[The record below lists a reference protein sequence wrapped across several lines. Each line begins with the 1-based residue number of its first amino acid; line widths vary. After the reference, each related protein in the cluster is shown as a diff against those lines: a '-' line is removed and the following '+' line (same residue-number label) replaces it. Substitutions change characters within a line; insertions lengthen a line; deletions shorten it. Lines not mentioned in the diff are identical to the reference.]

1 MKKKQSINQFTNQK
15 TSTEIFND
23 IYEQYYKYV
32 FNWFKKDFGF
42 EDAEDLT
49 QQTFMRLWAWL
60 PCADNIKSRKSLI
73 FKIAKSVRLDKYR
86 KNAVTISAMY
96 IPDDFDIADLNSEI
110 NMIDLKLS
118 AGRLSVK
125 DQQILFMKLSGY
137 SSEEIGRE
145 YDISASAVRTRLQS
159 IRKKLK

>member
-60 PCADNIKSRKSLI
+60 PCADNI
-73 FKIAKSVRLDKYR
+73 
-86 KNAVTISAMY
+86 TISATY

>member
-1 MKKKQSINQFTNQK
+1 MKNQKINQK
-15 TSTEIFND
+15 ASTEIFND
-23 IYEQYYKYV
+23 VYEQYYKYV

-60 PCADNIKSRKSLI
+60 PCADTIKSKKSLL

-86 KNAVTISAMY
+86 KNAVTISAMN
-96 IPDDFDIADLNSEI
+96 IPDDFDIADFDSEI
-110 NMIDLKLS
+110 NIIDLKLS
-118 AGRLSVK
+118 ASKLSVK
-125 DQQILFMKLSGY
+125 DQQILYMKLCGY
-137 SSEEIGRE
+137 TSEEIGRE
-145 YDISASAVRTRLQS
+145 YSISASAVRTRLQS

>member
-1 MKKKQSINQFTNQK
+1 MKKINHHTNQK
-15 TSTEIFND
+15 TSTEIFDN
-23 IYEQYYKYV
+23 IYEQYYNYV

-60 PCADNIKSRKSLI
+60 PCVDNVKSKKSLI
-73 FKIAKSVRLDKYR
+73 FKIAKSVRIDKHR
-86 KNAVTISAMY
+86 KNAVTISAMN
-96 IPDDFDIADLNSEI
+96 IPDGFDIADANSEI
-110 NMIDLKLS
+110 NIIDLKLS
-118 AGRLSVK
+118 VSKLSVK
-125 DQQILFMKLSGY
+125 DRQILSMKLSGY

-145 YDISASAVRTRLQS
+145 YGISASAVRTRLQS